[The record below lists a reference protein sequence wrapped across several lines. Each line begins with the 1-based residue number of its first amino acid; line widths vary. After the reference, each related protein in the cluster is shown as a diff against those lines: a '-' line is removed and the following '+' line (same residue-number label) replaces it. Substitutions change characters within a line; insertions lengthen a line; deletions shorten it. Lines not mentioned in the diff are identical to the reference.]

1 MTKIQEKYALNAE
14 NIDRASENF
23 FAVCQ
28 ELKMDRKES
37 IKQRLAFE
45 NALMTWLSS
54 FDEEHEFEIIVYTK
68 LFTPHVALR
77 CVDGK
82 AINPLIIEEDL
93 YSNSILSI
101 LSNAPEYYY
110 NNGINTVIF
119 KLKKPSMHPML
130 ALALVILISVVI
142 GVLGKLLLP
151 ENIVSGMLTYFID
164 PIYSKFLGVLGCIAG
179 PLIFLSVAW
188 GIYGIGDVATFNKI
202 GKSLMGFLVFC
213 ATAASFLAIAFFPVF
228 SINLSGSGTDISQL
242 LSILQ
247 LFLDMI
253 PTNIVN
259 PFVQGNTIQIIVLAV
274 VVGIALLYLGKRSES
289 IARGINQLNNIINFA
304 LSAIGT
310 LVPAFI
316 ALTMINI
323 IWSGKISI
331 GIKMWKVAVIQLI
344 SFVLICAVFL
354 IITAINTKTKPDTIL
369 KKILQPTLIAFSTAS
384 SSSAF
389 GDLVNTCK
397 DKLGIN
403 KSLVEFGVPLCIVTQ
418 KTIVS
423 ISYALVALYVAGQ
436 EGISISFGWLV
447 LAALVSAVTAIATP
461 PIPGGT
467 SIAYTMLFTQ
477 LGLPTE
483 NIGVILALDMIMDFA
498 ITGAN
503 VFCSP
508 LALLNVANKY
518 GLINKDVLNSK

>member
-14 NIDRASENF
+14 NIDKASEKF

-37 IKQRLAFE
+37 IKQRFAFE

-54 FDEEHEFEIIVYTK
+54 FDEEHEFELIVYSK
-68 LFTPHVALR
+68 LLTPHVALR
-77 CVDGK
+77 CVDGQSV
-82 AINPLIIEEDL
+82 NPLLAEGDL
-93 YSNSILSI
+93 YSNSILNI
-101 LSNAPEYYY
+101 LANAPEYYY
-110 NNGINTVIF
+110 NGGINTVIF

-130 ALALVILISVVI
+130 QLGLIILLSVLI
-142 GVLGKLLLP
+142 GVLGKAILP
-151 ENIVSGMLTYFID
+151 ENVVSGMLTYFID

-213 ATAASFLAIAFFPVF
+213 AMVASFLATAFFPMF
-228 SINLSGSGTDISQL
+228 GLNLSNGGTDVSQI
-242 LSILQ
+242 LSIFQ
-247 LFLDMI
+247 VFLDMI
-253 PTNIVN
+253 PTNIVE
-259 PFVQGNTIQIIVLAV
+259 PFALGNTIQIIVLAV
-274 VVGIALLYLGKRSES
+274 VTGIALLYLGKRSES
-289 IARGINQLNNIINFA
+289 IARGINQLNNIINFT

-310 LVPAFI
+310 LVPGFV
-316 ALTMINI
+316 ALTMVNI
-323 IWSGKISI
+323 IWSGKISV
-331 GIKMWKVAVIQLI
+331 GLKMWKLALI
-344 SFVLICAVFL
+344 ELVSFIIICAAFL
-354 IITAINTKTKPDTIL
+354 LITASRIKTKPNIIF
-369 KKILQPTLIAFSTAS
+369 KKILSPTLLAFSTAS

-518 GLINKDVLNSK
+518 GLVNKEVLNSK